1 MYTPS
6 RRMLSFY
13 IRGFQYWD
21 GALVLKKLKPGKK
34 LALVAEPDNPYDPN
48 AVRIERRGTKLG
60 YVPRK
65 SNEAVA
71 RLLAFGHGDALECR
85 VLSVDR
91 GASPWEQVRVAI
103 DVTDAR

>member
-34 LALVAEPDNPYDPN
+34 LALVAEPDNP
-48 AVRIERRGTKLG
+48 
-60 YVPRK
+60 
-65 SNEAVA
+65 
-71 RLLAFGHGDALECR
+71 
-85 VLSVDR
+85 
-91 GASPWEQVRVAI
+91 
-103 DVTDAR
+103 

>member
-1 MYTPS
+1 M
-6 RRMLSFY
+6 
-13 IRGFQYWD
+13 D
-21 GALVLKKLKPGKK
+21 K
-34 LALVAEPDNPYDPN
+34 N

-60 YVPRK
+60 YVPRE

-91 GASPWEQVRVAI
+91 GTAPWEQVRVAI
-103 DVTDAR
+103 DVPTPASPRGRGRGPVARKRGRAPPRGGALPG

>member
-1 MYTPS
+1 MYEPTKQIDQF
-6 RRMLSFY
+6 L
-13 IRGFQYWD
+13 IAGFQYHD
-21 GALVLKKLKPGKK
+21 GADVLNKLEVGTKLDLVP
-34 LALVAEPDNPYDPN
+34 EFDNPYDPN

-60 YVPRK
+60 YVPRE

-91 GASPWEQVRVAI
+91 GAAPWEQVRVAI